1 MTYFEGHRI
10 RLNFQHK
17 DLFYGKKPEIVL
29 SSFRMIIW
37 KLMTFVFEKLF
48 LNRSRE
54 KQETVENSD
63 VNGDFKSWLTRI
75 ENGDCSPIEYYYWRT
90 RASLT
95 DNESRS
101 LKSGDENFWRMF
113 RKGLLDD
120 EIFLCDEEDR
130 LVVDRYCTRCSFI
143 LEK

>member
-1 MTYFEGHRI
+1 MGKNRNSPEQFSNDYLEAYDFCI
-10 RLNFQHK
+10 R
-17 DLFYGKKPEIVL
+17 EI
-29 SSFRMIIW
+29 
-37 KLMTFVFEKLF
+37 VFEK
-48 LNRSRE
+48 

-63 VNGDFKSWLTRI
+63 GNGDFESWLTRI
-75 ENGDCSPIEYYYWRT
+75 ENGECSPIEYYYWRT